1 MKLKI
6 LFPVLLLFSLS
17 CYSQELPS
25 IEVSELDN
33 STKSKSNG
41 SIAGVNPNGAM
52 IYDILTVQISG
63 TDTHFAMGTGTDVW
77 FSQGSGTLY
86 PIETNIVNN
95 TLINSEFMFPY
106 YLAPGYY
113 DVNTNN
119 ITDGHLVLENGFYL
133 DPYPETPYLD
143 YISPNTGIAGEMIT
157 ITAYGKFTHFSQV
170 NNSAKLTNNNVWFV
184 IHGNSY
190 NTISD
195 TIIEIQF
202 PLPSSAPTG
211 MYNIEIYNP
220 LDGSLFLY
228 YSFSVSPDPD
238 PPYLTSISPDNGAIP
253 ETLTVSISGENTHFS
268 QGTGTIVRFKQGS
281 STIYPNWVN
290 AVSNDIIQAEFSF
303 DDYDNTGYYD
313 VKTVNALDGELTL
326 NNGFYLY
333 PDPYPPHLVSVEPS
347 SVQAGESLNVEIS
360 GQYTHFSQGS
370 GTIVWIDQGGYAV
383 FPTGTPTIVSDELIS
398 ADFFFPE
405 YFPIGFYDVNTENV
419 PDGHLK
425 LEDAFEVIDTVTSIR
440 ANSVF
445 EIVNISPNPNNG
457 KFTVSLQLSQSAD
470 ISMVICD
477 LPGNRLQQIE
487 RKNIQSLREKINTN
501 GLSTGIYILKIYAGN
516 NVFVKKIIIAR

>member
-6 LFPVLLLFSLS
+6 LFPVLFLFSLS

-33 STKSKSNG
+33 STESKSNG
-41 SIAGVNPNGAM
+41 SIAGVNPNNAT
-52 IYDILTVQISG
+52 IPEILTVQISG
-63 TDTHFAMGTGTDVW
+63 EGTHFAMGTGTDVW
-77 FSQGSGTLY
+77 FTQGSSTIY
-86 PIETNIVNN
+86 PIETTANSN
-95 TLINSEFMFPY
+95 TLISSEFMFSY
-106 YLAPGYY
+106 YKTPGYY
-113 DVNTNN
+113 DVNTMNQ
-119 ITDGHLVLENGFYL
+119 TDGHLILENGFYL
-133 DPYPETPYLD
+133 NQNLNPPYL
-143 YISPNTGIAGEMIT
+143 ISIIPDFGNAGELVTIT
-157 ITAYGKFTHFSQV
+157 ITGIYTHFSQIINYASLYS
-170 NNSAKLTNNNVWFV
+170 NNWFY
-184 IHGNSY
+184 IYGSSY
-190 NTISD
+190 TVVSD
-195 TIIEIQF
+195 NIIQIQF
-202 PLPSSAPTG
+202 SLPSDAPSG
-211 MYNIEIYNP
+211 MYNFKIHNQ
-220 LDGSLFLY
+220 LDGTLY
-228 YSFSVSPDPD
+228 LYSIFTLYPDPD
-238 PPYLTSISPDNGAIP
+238 PPYLTSISPDSGAIP
-253 ETLTVSISGENTHFS
+253 ETLTVSISGENTHFA

-290 AVSNDIIQAEFSF
+290 AVSNDVVQAEFSF
-303 DDYDNTGYYD
+303 DDYNNTGYYD

-405 YFPIGFYDVNTENV
+405 YFPTGFYDVNTENV

-425 LEDAFEVIDTVTSIR
+425 LEDAFEVTDTVTSIR
-440 ANSVF
+440 VNSIF

-457 KFTVSLQLSQSAD
+457 EFTVSLQLSQSAD

-477 LPGNRLQQIE
+477 LTGNILQQIE
-487 RKNIQSLREKINTN
+487 RKNIQSLREKINAN
-501 GLSTGIYILKIYAGN
+501 GLSTGIYILKIYAGS